1 MALPY
6 PDPKTALPLT
16 ETQLAAWK
24 ASPNLG
30 AKFLESV
37 CQYRCGEGKVG

>member
-1 MALPY
+1 MSA
-6 PDPKTALPLT
+6 A
-16 ETQLAAWK
+16 QLAAWQG
-24 ASPNLG
+24 SRNLG